1 MIKLLCVRIMI
12 KISTIFLSLIIFSSE
27 VLAGRTI
34 SDEGFYGT
42 WSTVS
47 SILRPKR
54 QVLELSSSGGRW
66 IRIRDNGEEKIF
78 QLKKSDIS
86 IKEDL
91 LIVDYMN
98 SSEDLRLK
106 MVLAGWGSNDDK
118 RIFGTV
124 YLYNDHGNG
133 LNLINGMPMSFK
145 SGVNDMPP
153 QQYWS
158 FFSSPKIEKVDKGY
172 IDNLEDSL
180 KTIEGISISEDS
192 NTKTYSLDR
201 IKSVISFTKS
211 SEPSYPSAI
220 GIRPSSNNSKPIV
233 TAGKYEDKE
242 IEFREYYDYFLAE
255 LEEVNKNT
263 KKELKALFEKIEA
276 KSEAK

>member
-1 MIKLLCVRIMI
+1 MIKLG
-12 KISTIFLSLIIFSSE
+12 TIFLSLIIFSSE

-34 SDEGFYGT
+34 SDDGFYGT

-54 QVLELSSSGGRW
+54 QILELSSLGGRW
-66 IRIRDNGEEKIF
+66 IQIRDNGEEKIL

-91 LIVDYMN
+91 LIVDYKN

-106 MVLAGWGSNDDK
+106 LVLAGWGSDDDK
-118 RIFGTV
+118 RVFGTV
-124 YLYNDHGNG
+124 YLYRDHGNG

-158 FFSSPKIEKVDKGY
+158 FFSFPEIEQVDKGY

-180 KTIEGISISEDS
+180 KSIEGISISEDS
-192 NTKTYSLDR
+192 NTKNYSLDR
-201 IKSVISFTKS
+201 IKSVISFTKE
-211 SEPSYPSAI
+211 SEPSFPSVI
-220 GIRPSSNNSKPIV
+220 GIRPSSNYNKPIITV
-233 TAGKYEDKE
+233 GKYEDKE
-242 IEFREYYDYFLAE
+242 IKFREYYDAFLAE
-255 LEEVNKNT
+255 LDDVNKNA
-263 KKELKALFEKIEA
+263 KKELEALFEKIEEKSAA
-276 KSEAK
+276 K

>member
-1 MIKLLCVRIMI
+1 MIKLV
-12 KISTIFLSLIIFSSE
+12 TVFLSFIIFSSE
-27 VLAGRTI
+27 VLAGRTV
-34 SDEGFYGT
+34 SGEGFYGT

-54 QVLELSSSGGRW
+54 QVLELSPSGGRW
-66 IRIRDNGEEKIF
+66 IGMRDNGEENIF
-78 QLKKSDIS
+78 QLKKADIS
-86 IKEDL
+86 IKEVL
-91 LIVDYMN
+91 LIVDYKN
-98 SSEDLRLK
+98 SGEDLRLK
-106 MVLAGWGSNDDK
+106 LVLAGWGSDDDK
-118 RIFGTV
+118 RIFGTA
-124 YLYNDHGNG
+124 YLYRDHGNG

-158 FFSSPKIEKVDKGY
+158 FFTSPEIEKVNKGY
-172 IDNLEDSL
+172 IGNLEDSL

-192 NTKTYSLDR
+192 NTRNYSLDR
-201 IKSVISFTKS
+201 IKSVISFTKPS
-211 SEPSYPSAI
+211 DPSYPSVI
-220 GIRPSSNNSKPIV
+220 GIRPSSNSSNPIV

-242 IEFREYYDYFLAE
+242 IEFREYYDSFLAE

-276 KSEAK
+276 KSAAK

>member
-1 MIKLLCVRIMI
+1 MIKL
-12 KISTIFLSLIIFSSE
+12 STIFISLIIFSAE
-27 VLAGRTI
+27 VLAGRTV
-34 SDEGFYGT
+34 SDDGFYGI

-47 SILRPKR
+47 SILSPKR
-54 QVLELSSSGGRW
+54 QILELSSSGGRW

-78 QLKKSDIS
+78 KLKKSDIS

-91 LIVDYMN
+91 LIVDYKN
-98 SSEDLRLK
+98 SSGDLRLK
-106 MVLAGWGSNDDK
+106 LILAGWGSDDDK

-124 YLYNDHGNG
+124 YLYRDHGNG

-145 SGVNDMPP
+145 SGVDDIPP

-158 FFSSPKIEKVDKGY
+158 FFSSPEIEQVDKGS
-172 IDNLEDSL
+172 IENLEDSL
-180 KTIEGISISEDS
+180 KTIKGISISEDT

-220 GIRPSSNNSKPIV
+220 GVRPSSNSSKPIA

-242 IEFREYYDYFLAE
+242 IEFREYYDSFLAE

-263 KKELKALFEKIEA
+263 KKELKALFEKNEA
-276 KSEAK
+276 KSAAK